1 MPRVAAS
8 LITVTVT
15 ALSLALLA
23 PPAAAEDLSG
33 RWELQ
38 SLGADRELKLV
49 QRGNKLMA
57 YRVMWP
63 EFEGKRYKLEHLY
76 RGRIKGKALRGKLMV
91 KEPELPR
98 FEKLRSFKGKLTSS
112 KAIILD
118 GMPLRRLSTAPP
130 TPRISVAV
138 DKVGSLSSPSLE
150 LERLTDEGDR
160 HLARKEYSKA
170 LSKYRAASR
179 NRRYGT
185 PASLL
190 HRLGRCYLELKN
202 LRSARRYLS
211 RALRLDPLNK
221 ALKLDYDRAR
231 KG

>member
-1 MPRVAAS
+1 MHRLFVVT
-8 LITVTVT
+8 ITVTVT
-15 ALSLALLA
+15 ALALALLTS
-23 PPAAAEDLSG
+23 PAAAQDLSG

-49 QRGNKLMA
+49 QRGDKLTA

-98 FEKLRSFKGKLTSS
+98 FEKLRSFKGELTSH
-112 KAIILD
+112 KAIVLD
-118 GMPLRRLSTAPP
+118 GMPLRRLSSAPP
-130 TPRISVAV
+130 TPQIAVNV

-150 LERLTDEGDR
+150 FEQLTDEGDR
-160 HLARKEYSKA
+160 HLARKEYAKA

-179 NRRYGT
+179 ARRYGT
-185 PASLL
+185 PAALL
-190 HRLGRCYLELKN
+190 HRLGRCYLGLKN
-202 LRSARRYLS
+202 LRSARSYLS

-221 ALKLDYDRAR
+221 ALKQDYDRAR